1 MALSNLGLIQM
12 GGAMLRPGGSFGD
25 GLLAYGNGLQGDA
38 HMQVQG
44 ARTQALQQKMLESQQ
59 DREMKLAAA
68 RRQANMTVSLR
79 RC

>member
-44 ARTQALQQKMLESQQ
+44 ARTQARQQQM
-59 DREMKLAAA
+59 
-68 RRQANMTVSLR
+68 
-79 RC
+79 